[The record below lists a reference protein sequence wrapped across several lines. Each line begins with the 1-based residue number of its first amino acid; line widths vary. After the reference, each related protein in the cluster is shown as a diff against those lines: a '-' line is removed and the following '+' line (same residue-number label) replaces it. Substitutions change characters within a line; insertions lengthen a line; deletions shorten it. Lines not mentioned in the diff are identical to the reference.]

1 VRKVLSIGFVFVILF
16 NTVGYLYVLD
26 WEQHEIVRKAE
37 ELIDNHASQI
47 SGNLIF
53 RIPVTTNYLSE
64 TSREYTRVEG
74 EIEFEGIAYRM
85 VKQKVEGNFHYIVC
99 VRDEHTKVATR
110 EINDMIATIAGQPA
124 KQSMPFGLN
133 FAKVLLEY
141 CSVTSTSS
149 HLNSE
154 GWSRDFSFSNHE
166 NSYRFEGEDSLF
178 HPPAVC

>member
-1 VRKVLSIGFVFVILF
+1 VRKVLSIGFVLVILF

-26 WEQHEIVRKAE
+26 WQQHEIVRKAE

-64 TSREYTRVEG
+64 TSHEYTRVDG

-99 VRDEHTKVATR
+99 VRDEHTKVATE
-110 EINDMIATIAGQPA
+110 EINQMIATIAGQPT
-124 KQSMPFGLN
+124 KQSTPGINL
-133 FAKVLLEY
+133 AKALLEY
-141 CSVTSTSS
+141 CPVRSTSS
-149 HLNSE
+149 NSNSE
-154 GWSRDFSFSNHE
+154 GWSRDFSFTIHQSN
-166 NSYRFEGEDSLF
+166 YRFEGEDSLF
-178 HPPAVC
+178 HPPATC

>member
-1 VRKVLSIGFVFVILF
+1 VRKVLSIAFVFVMLF

-26 WEQHEIVRKAE
+26 WKQNEIVRKAE

-64 TSREYTRVEG
+64 TSREYSRVEG
-74 EIEFEGIAYRM
+74 EIEFEGVAYRM

-99 VRDEHTKVATR
+99 VRDEHTKVATQ
-110 EINDMIATIAGQPA
+110 EINDMIATIAGQPV
-124 KQSMPFGLN
+124 KQSTSGVNLTK
-133 FAKVLLEY
+133 ALLEY

-149 HLNSE
+149 DPNSE
-154 GWSRDFSFSNHE
+154 GWSQNFVFPEHQN
-166 NSYRFEGEDSLF
+166 NYRFGSDSSLF
-178 HPPAVC
+178 HPPSIC